1 MLCFCVVQ
9 KKVMKEKRCCEADH
23 SWTLFTYCD
32 SSYTLN
38 ERLMETTKRRK
49 KKKLLERSGMHQAS
63 DLIKNNINV
72 SRVYRNRNM

>member
-1 MLCFCVVQ
+1 MLMQ
-9 KKVMKEKRCCEADH
+9 KKAMKEKRCCEANH

-49 KKKLLERSGMHQAS
+49 KKAAGKVRNASGFRPN
-63 DLIKNNINV
+63 KNNINV
-72 SRVYRNRNM
+72 GRD